1 MKISERLL
9 EKIFTQFPELKTESN
24 KGFTLRTVRGINDG
38 CKYSWSNGCG
48 FDDHIFSYNTM
59 KECLSSDIRIC
70 HHLYS
75 TGNHGYEVY
84 VNENPH

>member
-1 MKISERLL
+1 MKQSEKLL
-9 EKIFTQFPELKTESN
+9 RKILNKFPEIKTKNNELSPLK
-24 KGFTLRTVRGINDG
+24 TVRGINDG

-59 KECLSSDIRIC
+59 KDCLKGDIKIC

-75 TGNHGYEVY
+75 TGNHGYEIY
-84 VNENPH
+84 IEE